1 MDFLNK
7 NQKFRSSQTKLRH
20 SFYLRINF
28 GKMAGNKYVDL
39 RKIGNFV
46 RNKCCPEDIS
56 KDKGKKAD
64 FKKSFENFKIA
75 DGHVTYKGK
84 KGDI

>member
-20 SFYLRINF
+20 SFCLRINF

-75 DGHVTYKGK
+75 DGHITYKGK

>member
-1 MDFLNK
+1 
-7 NQKFRSSQTKLRH
+7 
-20 SFYLRINF
+20 
-28 GKMAGNKYVDL
+28 MAGNKYVDL

-84 KGDI
+84 KKWYLKMIEKFATPQYHSILP

>member
-1 MDFLNK
+1 
-7 NQKFRSSQTKLRH
+7 
-20 SFYLRINF
+20 
-28 GKMAGNKYVDL
+28 MAGNKYVDL

-46 RNKCCPEDIS
+46 RNKCCPEYIS

-84 KGDI
+84 KK